1 MNKNI
6 FLVKSNKRWTDYILG
21 AYYYENFKC
30 MEDYIEKEKEKEK
43 ELYEIDIQLL
53 KQYIARIEAIQ
64 ESYDVAKLQPFIIMY
79 VTILFSVFTA
89 TVTFSKEILGFIVL
103 IILISIV
110 LPYVFNIIIFARN
123 RLTKLVYLK
132 KRFEQILDEREK

>member
-1 MNKNI
+1 MEKNI
-6 FLVKSNKRWTDYILG
+6 FLVKSNKRWTDYIIG
-21 AYYYENFKC
+21 AYHYENFKY
-30 MEDYIEKEKEKEK
+30 MEDYIEKEK

-64 ESYDVAKLQPFIIMY
+64 ESYDVAKLQPSIVMY

-89 TVTFSKEILGFIVL
+89 TVTFSREIWGFIIL
-103 IILISIV
+103 IILISIL

-123 RLTKLVYLK
+123 RCTKLVYLK
-132 KRFEQILDEREK
+132 KRLEQILDERDK

>member
-1 MNKNI
+1 MKKNI
-6 FLVKSNKRWTDYILG
+6 FLVKSNKRWADYILG
-21 AYYYENFKC
+21 AYHYENC
-30 MEDYIEKEKEKEK
+30 EDMEDYTEKEK

-64 ESYDVAKLQPFIIMY
+64 ESYDVAKLQPLIIMY

-89 TVTFSKEILGFIVL
+89 TVTFSKEIWGF
-103 IILISIV
+103 IILIFLISII

-123 RLTKLVYLK
+123 RWTKLIYLK
-132 KRFEQILDEREK
+132 KRFEQILDEREQ

>member
-1 MNKNI
+1 
-6 FLVKSNKRWTDYILG
+6 
-21 AYYYENFKC
+21 
-30 MEDYIEKEKEKEK
+30 
-43 ELYEIDIQLL
+43 
-53 KQYIARIEAIQ
+53 
-64 ESYDVAKLQPFIIMY
+64 MY

-123 RLTKLVYLK
+123 RWTKLVYLK